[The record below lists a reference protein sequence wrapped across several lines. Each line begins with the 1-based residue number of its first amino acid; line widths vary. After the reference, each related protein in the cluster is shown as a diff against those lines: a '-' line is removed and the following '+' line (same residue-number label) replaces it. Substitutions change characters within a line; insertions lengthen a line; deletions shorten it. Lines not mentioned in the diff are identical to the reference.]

1 MRLAWMALLC
11 FITITARAFAPR
23 AACWTD
29 GAETRL
35 AALAEGQLHLGR
47 VTAGG
52 IVDLGTLP
60 TPNLTTLA
68 VGQWRGAPAL
78 LGAGGKTLQRFDAGR
93 QRWVALGTAG
103 APIRELHPAPDHSP
117 RALLLT
123 GTSNDPAK
131 NQGAVWWADWRTA
144 CRLTR
149 VAAVKDTYRP
159 WQLCWTQLP
168 GEQRFAIAA
177 YKATP
182 MADFPHNCMF
192 VFAWHDH
199 TAEPRWLGSRLTRPY
214 VDAAHANLR
223 GDGQFRMVSVEVTR
237 DGGHGL
243 SVYRPIGFG
252 YEGEWRTETVPGL
265 ERVAAFRATVLC
277 WGRNAAGTPSAW
289 RLLPQEDGYRLEPL
303 PAAPPALEGVALID
317 PARLGGWWDG
327 AWHVVQLPQR

>member
-35 AALAEGQLHLGR
+35 AALADGRLHLGR

-103 APIRELHPAPDHSP
+103 APIRELHPAPDRSP

-199 TAEPRWLGSRLTRPY
+199 TAETSVDEVLEEAVGNAAEIWVVVPIQGKLRLTRGAVFTYYEFKHP
-214 VDAAHANLR
+214 AA
-223 GDGQFRMVSVEVTR
+223 DRMTDE
-237 DGGHGL
+237 
-243 SVYRPIGFG
+243 
-252 YEGEWRTETVPGL
+252 
-265 ERVAAFRATVLC
+265 
-277 WGRNAAGTPSAW
+277 AW
-289 RLLPQEDGYRLEPL
+289 QQRIRKGNPAPL
-303 PAAPPALEGVALID
+303 PGWVRSFLLGPGPNTPVPAYEMSRGES
-317 PARLGGWWDG
+317 GC
-327 AWHVVQLPQR
+327 